1 MWKRDSKVICVLKIN
16 IDDSA
21 QESGQEWESEIS
33 MQAIEDEIVSTKAN
47 DHTWYAAMGKE
58 ELSRRSLI
66 ISK

>member
-1 MWKRDSKVICVLKIN
+1 MTTCILFGAKRTTSYTTKMWKRDSKVICVLKIN

-47 DHTWYAAMGKE
+47 DHT
-58 ELSRRSLI
+58 
-66 ISK
+66 